1 VGVANAF
8 GASTALGTEPGLVEL
23 EGYVHGPDV
32 ADVRKKLTSSGRPR
46 RHAFVWVEMTGAF
59 SSWRLFGRDDEYE
72 LPTRPPRLP
81 DEVTDVWWI
90 SGQRG
95 WRWSPDGW
103 SELRPGRLQPPV
115 DDG

>member
-23 EGYVHGPDV
+23 EGYLHGPDV

-46 RHAFVWVEMTGAF
+46 RHAFVWAEMTGAF

-81 DEVTDVWWI
+81 DEVTDVCWI